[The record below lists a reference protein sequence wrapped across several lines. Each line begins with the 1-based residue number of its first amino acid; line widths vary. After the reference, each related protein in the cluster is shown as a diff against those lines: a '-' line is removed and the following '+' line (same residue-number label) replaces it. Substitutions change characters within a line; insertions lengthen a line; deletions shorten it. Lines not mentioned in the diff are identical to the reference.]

1 MWKERK
7 KTYLQ
12 SKIKETEEATGSGSY
27 VTLTSTSAK
36 PSGKAA
42 SLQSDLIFEEI
53 GRRIKE
59 MGSQLV
65 KKVNAIFQWDITR
78 DGQMVVQ
85 WTLDLKT
92 GSGEIY
98 QGASRCPA
106 DTVFTLSDHDFM
118 QLVLGKIKPH
128 RAFFVGRL
136 KTFVLILSSAGE
148 GLLRV
153 QRETQKLP
161 CNTRLEIEEKFLV

>member
-7 KTYLQ
+7 KMYLQ
-12 SKIKETEEATGSGSY
+12 TKIKGTEEATDSDSY
-27 VTLTSTSAK
+27 VGLASTSAK
-36 PSGKAA
+36 PSLKAA
-42 SLQSDLIFEEI
+42 GLQSDLIFEEI
-53 GRRIKE
+53 GHRIKKV
-59 MGSQLV
+59 GTQLV

-78 DGQMVVQ
+78 DGKMVVQ
-85 WTLDLKT
+85 WTLDLKN

-118 QLVLGKIKPH
+118 ELVLGKIKPQ

-136 KTFVLILSSAGE
+136 KVRGNIMLGQKLEVILKDYVKLSE
-148 GLLRV
+148 THCGLLVARKS
-153 QRETQKLP
+153 QA
-161 CNTRLEIEEKFLV
+161 

>member
-12 SKIKETEEATGSGSY
+12 TKIKETEEATGSGSY
-27 VTLTSTSAK
+27 VALTSTSAK
-36 PSGKAA
+36 SSGKAA
-42 SLQSDLIFEEI
+42 GLQSDLIFEEI

-59 MGSQLV
+59 MGSQMV
-65 KKVNAIFQWDITR
+65 KKVNAVFQWDITR
-78 DGQMVVQ
+78 DGKMVVQ

-128 RAFFVGRL
+128 RALFVGRL
-136 KTFVLILSSAGE
+136 KYPGTNTGHSEIPWLCVLAGDVLGQTVLTFNA
-148 GLLRV
+148 LLQFR
-153 QRETQKLP
+153 
-161 CNTRLEIEEKFLV
+161 